1 MPRSFSTA
9 FDWMILAA
17 AFGLLLYVLV
27 SPTGSFV
34 RSPMEY
40 ARQSGAL
47 QDASGFL
54 AREASPAGADEGL
67 AARAD

>member
-34 RSPMEY
+34 RSPMGY
-40 ARQSGAL
+40 AVQSAAVD
-47 QDASGFL
+47 DAGGFL
-54 AREASPAGADEGL
+54 ALEAAPAGADEGL
-67 AARAD
+67 AARAE